1 MSLSVAELTTY
12 TSRLNGGVFFVL
24 TALLPRL
31 QAQGTVQPS
40 VLGYRDPK
48 TEEDRALWQAVPVQ
62 ALTPWPP
69 RYFGYSPRF
78 RPALERSEPQVIHSH
93 GLWTYLSLAALQ
105 VHKRC
110 QVPMVV
116 SPHGMLDPWALALS
130 SRKKR
135 VVGRLFQ
142 DEQLRRAAV
151 VHALNAAEARAIRSY
166 GVRGPVVVIP
176 NGVEIDPVPSA
187 APAPWAEHP
196 VARRPRILLFMA
208 RLHPKKG
215 LRELFAAWRIMQSQP
230 GPARDW
236 GLVVAGWD
244 EAGIRSELTDYALRE
259 GLADSIC
266 FCGPLMG
273 EHKAAALSHAH
284 ACVLPSFSEG
294 LPMTVLE
301 AWSYGL
307 PALMTPACNLPEG
320 IECGAALSCEPRP
333 DSIADAIDALARM
346 DDAQRAEMGGAAK
359 ALVRE
364 RFDWNTIAA
373 AMERLYSAVAG
384 GEPPPAELC
393 AD

>member
-1 MSLSVAELTTY
+1 MSLPQRGETTY

-31 QAQGTVQPS
+31 QALGTVQPS

-48 TEEDRALWQAVPVQ
+48 TEADGALWQDVPVQ

-78 RPALERSEPQVIHSH
+78 RPALERVEPQVIHSH

-105 VHKRC
+105 VHKRR
-110 QVPMVV
+110 QVPMVI
-116 SPHGMLDPWALALS
+116 SPHGMLDSWALALS

-135 VVGRLFQ
+135 MVGRLFQ

-151 VHALNAAEARAIRSY
+151 VHALNAAEARAIRAY

-176 NGVEIDPVPSA
+176 NGVAIDPPRST
-187 APAPWAEHP
+187 APAPWADHP
-196 VARRPRILLFMA
+196 VVRRPRVLLFMA

-215 LRELFAAWRIMQSQP
+215 LKELCAAWRIVQSQP
-230 GPARDW
+230 GPGRDW
-236 GLVVAGWD
+236 GLAIAGWD
-244 EAGIRSELTDYALRE
+244 EAGIQTELTDYAVRE

-266 FCGPLMG
+266 FCGPLLG
-273 EHKAAALSHAH
+273 ERKAAAFSQAH

-301 AWSYGL
+301 AWAHGL
-307 PALMTPACNLPEG
+307 PVVMTPACNLPEG
-320 IECGAALSCEPRP
+320 FERGAALSCDPRP
-333 DSIADAIDALARM
+333 ASIATAIGELARL
-346 DDAQRAEMGGAAK
+346 DETQRQRMGEAAR

-364 RFDWNTIAA
+364 RFDWN
-373 AMERLYSAVAG
+373 SVAG
-384 GEPPPAELC
+384 SYVRVYQVVSSGALPPAELC
-393 AD
+393 AE

>member
-1 MSLSVAELTTY
+1 MSLRVAELTTY

-31 QAQGTVQPS
+31 RRLGEVEPAVF
-40 VLGYRDPK
+40 GYRDPR
-48 TEEDRALWQAVPVQ
+48 TEEDRALWEGIPVT
-62 ALTPWPP
+62 ALAPWPP
-69 RYFGYSPRF
+69 KLFGYSPRF
-78 RPALERSEPQVIHSH
+78 RPALERFEPEVIHSH

-105 VHKRC
+105 VHKRR
-110 QVPMVV
+110 QVPLVI

-135 VVGRLFQ
+135 LVGRLFQ

-166 GVRGPVVVIP
+166 GVRGPIVVIP
-176 NGVEIDPVPSA
+176 NGVEIDPVRSEA
-187 APAPWAEHP
+187 LAPWAEHP
-196 VARRPRILLFMA
+196 VASRPRILLFMA

-215 LRELFAAWRIMQSQP
+215 LRELLAAWRIVQSQP
-230 GPARDW
+230 GPGRDW

-244 EAGIRSELTDYALRE
+244 EAGIQTELTDYAVRE

-266 FCGPLMG
+266 FCGPLLG
-273 EHKAAALSHAH
+273 ERKAAAFSQAQ

-301 AWSYGL
+301 SWSYGL

-320 IECGAALSCEPRP
+320 IERGAALSCEPRP
-333 DSIADAIDALARM
+333 ESIAAAIDALARM
-346 DDAQRAEMGGAAK
+346 DDAQRAEMGAAAK
-359 ALVRE
+359 VLVRE
-364 RFDWNTIAA
+364 RFDWNVIAA
-373 AMERLYSAVAG
+373 FYTQLYQLLAR
-384 GEPPPAELC
+384 GEPPLAALLC
-393 AD
+393 D

>member
-1 MSLSVAELTTY
+1 MRQNIAELTTY

-31 QAQGTVQPS
+31 RRLGEVEPAVF
-40 VLGYRDPK
+40 GYRDSR
-48 TEEDRALWQAVPVQ
+48 TEEDRALWDGIPVT
-62 ALTPWPP
+62 ALAPWPP
-69 RYFGYSPRF
+69 KLFGYSPRF
-78 RPALERSEPQVIHSH
+78 RPALERFEPEVIHSH

-105 VHKRC
+105 VHKRR
-110 QVPMVV
+110 QVPLVI

-135 VVGRLFQ
+135 LVARLFQ
-142 DEQLRRAAV
+142 DEQLRRASV
-151 VHALNAAEARAIRSY
+151 VHALNAAEARAIRAY
-166 GVRGPVVVIP
+166 GVRGPVVTIP
-176 NGVEIDPVPSA
+176 NGVAIDPPRST

-196 VARRPRILLFMA
+196 VASRPKILLFMA

-215 LRELFAAWRIMQSQP
+215 LKELFAAWRIVQSKP

-236 GLVVAGWD
+236 GLAIAGWD
-244 EAGIRSELTDYALRE
+244 EAGIEAELRSYAEAE

-273 EHKAAALSHAH
+273 ERKAAALSHAH

-320 IECGAALSCEPRP
+320 IERGAAFSCEPRP
-333 DSIADAIDALARM
+333 DSIADAINALARM
-346 DDAQRAEMGGAAK
+346 DDAQRAEMGVAAK

-373 AMERLYSAVAG
+373 AMERLYRAVAA